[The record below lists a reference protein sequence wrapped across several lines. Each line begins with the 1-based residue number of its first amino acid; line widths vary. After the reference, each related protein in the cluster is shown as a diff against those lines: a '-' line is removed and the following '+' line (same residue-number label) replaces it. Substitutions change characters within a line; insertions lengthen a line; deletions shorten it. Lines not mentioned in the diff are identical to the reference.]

1 MSEVFRSYVNNV
13 RRDFAD
19 KALDIESVGD
29 DPFAFFEQWFDE
41 AVGAEALDPY
51 AMSIATV
58 DKEGRPDL
66 RVVYMR
72 DISEDGLV
80 FYTNYESKKGKD
92 LENNPFISAN
102 FFWVE
107 LDRQIRFKGKVKKVA
122 AQKSDEYFSKRP
134 RESQIGAWASPQSKT
149 LTSRSELLKLFNS
162 FEVKFKD
169 KEVPRPPQ
177 WGGFILEPDEIE
189 FWQGRPMR
197 LHDRII
203 FTKISN
209 TGWKKNRLSP

>member
-1 MSEVFRSYVNNV
+1 MSEVFRSYLNSI

-29 DPFAFFEQWFDE
+29 SPYDLFEQWFDE

-58 DKEGRPDL
+58 DKEGRPAV

-72 DISEDGLV
+72 DISSQGIV
-80 FYTNYESKKGKD
+80 FYTNYKSKKGLD
-92 LENNPFISAN
+92 MLVNPFISAN

-107 LDRQIRFKGKVKKVA
+107 LDRQIRFSGEVQKVDPT
-122 AQKSDEYFSKRP
+122 QSDEYFAKRP
-134 RESQIGAWASPQSKT
+134 RESQIGAWASQQSEE
-149 LTSRSELLKLFNS
+149 LESREELIAAVKH
-162 FEVKFKD
+162 FENKFKD
-169 KEVPRPPQ
+169 KEVPRPPH
-177 WGGFILEPDEIE
+177 WGGYLLKADEIE

-197 LHDRII
+197 LHDRIV
-203 FTKISN
+203 FSN
-209 TGWKKNRLSP
+209 DGAGVWKKKRLSP